1 MSPSI
6 LLSEPR
12 FLSRGKRAAKIFSIS
27 QLPMQWGRVMWQF
40 PTNAN
45 IFLGW
50 CLMKNK
56 KSETLWEKASHP
68 FLPGIPE
75 LYFILTFSRWS
86 RYYPLTQMRKLRFRE
101 VNWHSQEY
109 RAQTAPTWKLEDAAN
124 SRYWLTC
131 LKFPFLARLPGSST
145 PNMKLSGLVLTL
157 HMGSLLPLP
166 FWCPH
171 CLYEIR
177 ESNPSLSAVLS
188 PLLKTGQEE

>member
-27 QLPMQWGRVMWQF
+27 QLLMQSGRVMWQF

-56 KSETLWEKASHP
+56 KAETLWEKASHP
-68 FLPGIPE
+68 FLSSCLESLSFISFSHSVGEAGIIP
-75 LYFILTFSRWS
+75 II
-86 RYYPLTQMRKLRFRE
+86 QMRKLRFRE
-101 VNWHSQEY
+101 VNCHSQEY
-109 RAQTAPTWKLEDAAN
+109 RTQTAPTWKLEDAAN

-145 PNMKLSGLVLTL
+145 PNTKLSGP
-157 HMGSLLPLP
+157 S
-166 FWCPH
+166 
-171 CLYEIR
+171 I
-177 ESNPSLSAVLS
+177 NPSRGFFAS
-188 PLLKTGQEE
+188 PSFPVSSLPVWN

>member
-1 MSPSI
+1 MREGHVTVSNQCQYFPGVMSYEKQKVRDSGKKP
-6 LLSEPR
+6 LTLSCLES
-12 FLSRGKRAAKIFSIS
+12 LSFISFSHS
-27 QLPMQWGRVMWQF
+27 VGE
-40 PTNAN
+40 A
-45 IFLGW
+45 
-50 CLMKNK
+50 
-56 KSETLWEKASHP
+56 
-68 FLPGIPE
+68 GIIP
-75 LYFILTFSRWS
+75 I
-86 RYYPLTQMRKLRFRE
+86 TQMRKLRFRE